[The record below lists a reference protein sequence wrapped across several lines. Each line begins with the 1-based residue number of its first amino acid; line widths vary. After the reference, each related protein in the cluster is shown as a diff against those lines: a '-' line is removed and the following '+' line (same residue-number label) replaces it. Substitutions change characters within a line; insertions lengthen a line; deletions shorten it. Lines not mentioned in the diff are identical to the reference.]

1 MKKEVFEV
9 DQEELEKLKK
19 ILNEGYAPKRRGA
32 TDYGYKGK
40 KRQNTDKKIIKNLD
54 SNKKES

>member
-1 MKKEVFEV
+1 M